1 MVTPIAQRAQEA
13 RELVEPATAG
23 VFATREEL
31 ERYTTS
37 PVEGTVTAGV
47 FGSYEDLERYTGTS
61 YANYA
66 EQQAQDQQALQD
78 WFDSLYTPATASRT
92 VVDQEALALQTAA
105 INDTL
110 ARGLEQLQSQFDLA
124 EAAIDTRLQQ
134 ADEQIQL
141 ARAKALESLTSYQRD
156 IEQRGDAASARIGD
170 NALAAAM
177 RNVAAS
183 DEALRRAG
191 SMGGLVSAG
200 GMRDI
205 AAAGEQER
213 VLMAGQSEIQQDL
226 NERLTQIASQQS
238 SRQQG
243 LTEQIAQGAR
253 STAETEAQQL
263 IDDLIAERSRQEF
276 DISEANRQ
284 RLLEL
289 ALNPPTKQVGGSR
302 ASGILSSQ
310 ADVQMV
316 AQLMKRG
323 MSRDDALSMVLG
335 GVADNYF
342 TTQMDIQ
349 QYGQQKEIDRMY
361 PDPLTPGQQLGLAQD
376 AEFAET
382 LFLANMGSP
391 LNLVE
396 GFNNAVGSF
405 NSATAINPASQ
416 SDIMAWRSAVEM
428 AVGAGILSVD
438 PETGEYVTPER

>member
-31 ERYTTS
+31 ERYTTN

-66 EQQAQDQQALQD
+66 EQQAQDQRALQD
-78 WFDSLYTPATASRT
+78 WFDSLYTPATASTT

-110 ARGLEQLQSQFDLA
+110 ARGLEQLQVQFDLA
-124 EAAIDTRLQQ
+124 QEAIDTRLTQ

-156 IEQRGDAASARIGD
+156 IEERGAAASARIGD

-213 VLMAGQSEIQQDL
+213 MLMAGQSEIQQDL
-226 NERLTQIASQQS
+226 NERLTQLASQQS

-243 LTEQIAQGAR
+243 LTEQIAQGAS
-253 STAETEAQQL
+253 STAEIQAQQL

-276 DISEANRQ
+276 DISESNRQ

-289 ALNPPTKQVGGSR
+289 ALNPPTKKVGGSK

-391 LNLVE
+391 LNLVK
-396 GFNNAVGSF
+396 GFNNAVNSF
-405 NSATAINPASQ
+405 NNAAAVNPASQ
-416 SDIMAWRSAVEM
+416 ADIMAWRSAVEM
-428 AVGAGILSVD
+428 AVGSGILSVD